1 MEKNLKIIV
10 ESSVEKDN
18 NALLN
23 IIKQCLERDY
33 LFRTYFMD
41 AKVKLENK
49 VIEEEKKSEET
60 KQDEVKTEEPTKE
73 EKKDE

>member
-10 ESSVEKDN
+10 ESSVEKEN

-33 LFRTYFMD
+33 LFRSYFMD
-41 AKVKLENK
+41 AKVKLENRVVEDTGSQEEVK
-49 VIEEEKKSEET
+49 PDTEQKEVTEEKK
-60 KQDEVKTEEPTKE
+60 
-73 EKKDE
+73 KDE

>member
-1 MEKNLKIIV
+1 MKKSLKITV

-33 LFRTYFMD
+33 LFRTYFLD
-41 AKVKLENK
+41 AEVKLENK
-49 VIEEEKKSEET
+49 TIPAPENTEQATENEESA
-60 KQDEVKTEEPTKE
+60 
-73 EKKDE
+73 